1 MSPCRENDKTAG
13 GLRCKPYDVAACLW
27 ETRRLFCEP
36 RGASNAVRG
45 DPPSNEDNRHAA
57 AASRVVDPMGGI
69 TNGQDHTCRQL

>member
-57 AASRVVDPMGGI
+57 AASRVVEPMGG
-69 TNGQDHTCRQL
+69 TTYGQDHARRQL